1 MQNDLAIAWQHLAA
15 CRGEDST
22 YFFAPSYFE
31 RRAEKNAREAVAK
44 AICAR
49 CPVRDECLEYALG
62 TRDNHGIWGGMNEME
77 RRADPAATR
86 PRSRLRPGARS
97 ANEIASGSVPVRG
110 CSP

>member
-31 RRAEKNAREAVAK
+31 RRRGEERP
-44 AICAR
+44 R
-49 CPVRDECLEYALG
+49 GRRQGDLRPLPVRDECLEYALG

-77 RRADPAATR
+77 RRAI
-86 PRSRLRPGARS
+86 LRQRARE
-97 ANEIASGSVPVRG
+97 AV
-110 CSP
+110 